1 MEREIYLRAVTIK
14 REEVEAYG
22 QKYAAKGHSKNS
34 PQQSQLSVESLESSG
49 EQSLISVSCGSV
61 DIRAEFREQE
71 RKLRGL
77 TASKLD
83 EVKEALNQSLEES
96 ALKAME
102 ADESGEEDEY
112 QLPEDMVDEGVCV
125 GNMSGF
131 SLIK

>member
-1 MEREIYLRAVTIK
+1 MEREIYMRAVTIR
-14 REEVEAYG
+14 REDVEAHG
-22 QKYAAKGHSKNS
+22 QEHAAKDHSKDS
-34 PQQSQLSVESLESSG
+34 PQQAQRSVASLESSG
-49 EQSLISVSCGSV
+49 EQSLLSVSCGSV

-71 RKLRGL
+71 RKL

-83 EVKEALNQSLEES
+83 EVPEALNQSLEES
-96 ALKAME
+96 DLKAME
-102 ADESGEEDEY
+102 ADESGEEGEDEY